1 MAKIGYC
8 IKKEK
13 RVKED
18 NKEDRI
24 MGKKKSKLKY
34 FLSENED
41 RTPYCTMTANTR
53 ANTRKRG
60 KLMFYKKKA
69 AHHRKYKKK
78 HLFRALVLIPSLTLD
93 NFQQ

>member
-1 MAKIGYC
+1 M
-8 IKKEK
+8 
-13 RVKED
+13 KED

-60 KLMFYKKKA
+60 MLMF
-69 AHHRKYKKK
+69 
-78 HLFRALVLIPSLTLD
+78 L
-93 NFQQ
+93 